1 MSHYDLP
8 YLKYMSHLGCY
19 VLDVRMV
26 PPRILTYLRLHQQVR
41 GDVFETSRQESAG
54 LDYCVPVVNIVM
66 QHRTMSY
73 NKHVHNEH
81 GIKHISQYPHDA

>member
-1 MSHYDLP
+1 VSHYDLP

-54 LDYCVPVVNIVM
+54 LDYCVPVVVM
-66 QHRTMSY
+66 QHRNMSY